1 MSAYPPEFLT
11 LVDEFIHLANRL
23 AEDGKGGEVSA
34 AILFAAG
41 RYNAFNFVTH
51 QGAEQD
57 EAKAVEFYVSEYRKA
72 LISNLAGVVGPVVKS
87 QG

>member
-1 MSAYPPEFLT
+1 MAYDPQFLD

-23 AEDGKGGEVSA
+23 AEGGRDGEVSA

-41 RYNAFNFVTH
+41 RYNAFNFLTH
-51 QGAEQD
+51 GGTDADREQ
-57 EAKAVEFYVSEYRKA
+57 ALAFYVSEYRKA
-72 LISNLAGVVGPVVKS
+72 ISSNLDGVVGPVVKP